1 MTMNVLK
8 SSLHRQLTRFR
19 NRVVVMSLPKKLS
32 QRFMPFHSSKPHPP
46 LIDDSF
52 QTRWACFFITLAQ
65 NDRGQTQAEVPLQWL
80 MRGII
85 HTPALV
91 STLHVLRL
99 SLPLH

>member
-1 MTMNVLK
+1 MFVA
-8 SSLHRQLTRFR
+8 
-19 NRVVVMSLPKKLS
+19 KKLT
-32 QRFMPFHSSKPHPP
+32 QRFMPFHSSKLHPL

-52 QTRWACFFITLAQ
+52 QARWVCFFITLAQ

-85 HTPALV
+85 QTPALV
-91 STLHVLRL
+91 STSHVLRL